1 MIYKVIA
8 FFLISG
14 LAGIKRPIYGGIT
27 GLITAPVISI
37 ICNSFD
43 LPTVLVLAAFG
54 FGFGLMWGTFSWNL
68 FHGEEYNQ
76 QNKKTYVMPM
86 SKAGTGQRGGIIYT
100 DEEEKNARENERLD
114 KR

>member
-1 MIYKVIA
+1 MIYKLIA

-14 LAGIKRPIYGGIT
+14 IAAIKRPIYGGIA
-27 GLITAPVISI
+27 GCVTAPVISI
-37 ICNSFD
+37 LFGSFD
-43 LPTVLVLAAFG
+43 LVTVLVLAAFG
-54 FGFGLMWGTFSWNL
+54 FGFGLMWGTFAWNL

-100 DEEEKNARENERLD
+100 DEEEKNAREN
-114 KR
+114 KRSH